1 MSNTVITIARQY
13 GSGGRTVGK
22 MLAKRLDIPCYDR
35 EIISLAS
42 EESGIHP
49 TLFQDEKK
57 KHGSL
62 RAFLTGG
69 FKNASPLSPESAGF
83 TKDDNLFRYQAKII
97 RQLAEESS
105 CVIIGRCAD
114 HILADVPQLIGE
126 LQAGG
131 MDIVLPVF
139 KVLDYDLVGGM
150 DRERTGYIFR
160 EGVRHTPAVDHVLH
174 AALQQGLGHH
184 VGVHQDG
191 NGLILVDKPVGIAA
205 PDGFTHVF
213 LCGKHHQ

>member
-1 MSNTVITIARQY
+1 MHRHFYMMKRSRKLISANKGETIMSNTVITIARQY

-114 HILADVPQLIGE
+114 HILADVPGVVRVFVHAPE
-126 LQAGG
+126 DFCLQEA
-131 MDIVLPVF
+131 M
-139 KVLDYDLVGGM
+139 KVNSLS
-150 DRERTGYIFR
+150 
-160 EGVRHTPAVDHVLH
+160 VRSSSLRPTNTVPTTTSITPARNGKTPRITTCLWTAPVS
-174 AALQQGLGHH
+174 ALMAQ
-184 VGVHQDG
+184 
-191 NGLILVDKPVGIAA
+191 
-205 PDGFTHVF
+205 
-213 LCGKHHQ
+213 

>member
-1 MSNTVITIARQY
+1 MHRHFYMMKRSRKLISANKGETIMSNTVITIARQY

-105 CVIIGRCAD
+105 CVIIGRPYPCRCSRRCPC
-114 HILADVPQLIGE
+114 LCPRTRRFLS
-126 LQAGG
+126 AGSN
-131 MDIVLPVF
+131 
-139 KVLDYDLVGGM
+139 
-150 DRERTGYIFR
+150 
-160 EGVRHTPAVDHVLH
+160 EG
-174 AALQQGLGHH
+174 QQS
-184 VGVHQDG
+184 
-191 NGLILVDKPVGIAA
+191 
-205 PDGFTHVF
+205 FCF
-213 LCGKHHQ
+213 

>member
-57 KHGSL
+57 RHGSL

-114 HILADVPQLIGE
+114 HILADVPGVVRVFVHAPE
-126 LQAGG
+126 DFCLQEAMKVNSLSVSAGLKK
-131 MDIVLPVF
+131 IHNLRLCPS
-139 KVLDYDLVGGM
+139 
-150 DRERTGYIFR
+150 DRRI
-160 EGVRHTPAVDHVLH
+160 PCPLLQVLH
-174 AALQQGLGHH
+174 RPGMEKRPELR
-184 VGVHQDG
+184 
-191 NGLILVDKPVGIAA
+191 PVSGQL
-205 PDGFTHVF
+205 PSR
-213 LCGKHHQ
+213 L

>member
-57 KHGSL
+57 KKHGSL

-69 FKNASPLSPESAGF
+69 FKNASRFPRKAQVLQRMTTFFAI
-83 TKDDNLFRYQAKII
+83 RQKII

-114 HILADVPQLIGE
+114 HILADVPGVVRVFVHAPENFCLQEAMKVNSLSVSDVQKLIAQTDEYRAHYYKYYTGQE
-126 LQAGG
+126 WKNAQN
-131 MDIVLPVF
+131 
-139 KVLDYDLVGGM
+139 YDLSLDSSRLGFDGTV
-150 DRERTGYIFR
+150 EAILSYI
-160 EGVRHTPAVDHVLH
+160 EVRKKF
-174 AALQQGLGHH
+174 
-184 VGVHQDG
+184 
-191 NGLILVDKPVGIAA
+191 DK
-205 PDGFTHVF
+205 TM
-213 LCGKHHQ
+213 